1 MAVTST
7 ASMHVEFPPSGRFSN
22 HPVVITSGTLGRL
35 RLSVRWISF
44 DLRDGSSRVPGDL
57 RRGGPGTLRPSAFY
71 VQAHSAAASRTTCHP
86 RYARLVSSEGQQL
99 PFGQNGQRPDRHEG
113 LSLKFK
119 TPHDKLPGT
128 EDARKLGCTCR
139 DPAHVLSKGAE
150 LRAGWLRD
158 LVSDD
163 CPLHEV
169 VIVKD
174 DA

>member
-1 MAVTST
+1 MAGGRNSEEIPSPHQQRPHGSCQSWGIAGQWDVCRLGCRARSYVPQLAREVCCRAVGGDDRARRAAFRRNSAVT
-7 ASMHVEFPPSGRFSN
+7 
-22 HPVVITSGTLGRL
+22 L
-35 RLSVRWISF
+35 
-44 DLRDGSSRVPGDL
+44 
-57 RRGGPGTLRPSAFY
+57 
-71 VQAHSAAASRTTCHP
+71 RTTCEA
-86 RYARLVSSEGQQL
+86 RYARLVSSKNQPL
-99 PFGQNGQRPDRHEG
+99 GQNGRYPDRRE

-119 TPHDKLPGT
+119 TTHNKLPGT

-139 DPAHVLSKGAE
+139 DPARVLSKGAA

-169 VIVKD
+169 VIGTD